1 MVSTM
6 SVKIIGYA
14 NTNESTKNK
23 PCYIP
28 LFLERISAGFPSPAQ
43 DYVEQSLDLNEL
55 CIKQPTATFFVRVE
69 GDSMIEA
76 GIHPGDIL
84 VVDRSIQA
92 EQGDIVIA
100 SVHGE
105 FTVKELQLKPQLKL
119 NPRNEQYSSITIGE
133 GDELIMSLGIKMGVP
148 VFQIKAEMQ
157 RHGILAFSSNYA
169 LYADLSSRVMRTLEE
184 MAPRVEVYS
193 IDEAF
198 LDLTGI
204 ESAISLVEFGQQVRE
219 RIGHWI
225 GITVCVGIAPTK
237 TLAKLANHAAKKYP
251 ATQGVV
257 DLTNPDRQRRLLA
270 LVPVDDVWG
279 VGRRLSK
286 RLNALG
292 ITTALDLAN
301 ASPRAIRDQFSVVLE
316 RTVRELNGESCIEL
330 EEIPPTKKQ
339 IVCSRSFGAKV
350 TQFELLR
357 EAVCEYATRATEKL
371 RKEQQQAKVMT
382 VFIRTSP
389 FKDNEPQY
397 SNSASGELLIPSCDT
412 RDFIELANHLLKRI
426 WKDGFRYAKAGVM
439 LSDFYDPG
447 MFQPGLFDDV
457 STRSNS
463 QQLMSV
469 LDTIN
474 QSGAGKVFFAG
485 QGTKKDW
492 SMKREHLSPAYT
504 TRWDQLPRVK

>member
-1 MVSTM
+1 MWSPMWCETCAASRDYPMPVFAL
-6 SVKIIGYA
+6 VDCNNFYA
-14 NTNESTKNK
+14 SCEK
-23 PCYIP
+23 
-28 LFLERISAGFPSPAQ
+28 LFRP
-43 DYVEQSLDLNEL
+43 DLKDTPVVVLSNNDG
-55 CIKQPTATFFVRVE
+55 CVVAR
-69 GDSMIEA
+69 SREA
-76 GIHPGDIL
+76 
-84 VVDRSIQA
+84 
-92 EQGDIVIA
+92 
-100 SVHGE
+100 
-105 FTVKELQLKPQLKL
+105 KL
-119 NPRNEQYSSITIGE
+119 
-133 GDELIMSLGIKMGVP
+133 LGIKMGVP

-339 IVCSRSFGAKV
+339 IVCSRSFGVKV
-350 TQFELLR
+350 THFELLR

-371 RKEQQQAKVMT
+371 RKEQQQAKVLT

>member
-1 MVSTM
+1 MWSPMWCETCAASRDGPMPVFAL
-6 SVKIIGYA
+6 VDCNNFYA
-14 NTNESTKNK
+14 SCEK
-23 PCYIP
+23 
-28 LFLERISAGFPSPAQ
+28 LFRP
-43 DYVEQSLDLNEL
+43 DLKDTPVVVLSNNDG
-55 CIKQPTATFFVRVE
+55 CVVAR
-69 GDSMIEA
+69 SREA
-76 GIHPGDIL
+76 
-84 VVDRSIQA
+84 
-92 EQGDIVIA
+92 
-100 SVHGE
+100 
-105 FTVKELQLKPQLKL
+105 KL
-119 NPRNEQYSSITIGE
+119 
-133 GDELIMSLGIKMGVP
+133 LGIKMGVP

-204 ESAISLVEFGQQVRE
+204 ESALSLVEFGQQVRE

-257 DLTNPDRQRRLLA
+257 DLTNPERQRRLLA

-330 EEIPPTKKQ
+330 EEIPPIKKQ
-339 IVCSRSFGAKV
+339 IVCSRSFGVKV

-371 RKEQQQAKVMT
+371 RKEQQQAKVLT

-447 MFQPGLFDDV
+447 MFQPGLFDDI

-474 QSGAGKVFFAG
+474 QSGAGTVFFAG

>member
-1 MVSTM
+1 MWSSVWCETCAVSRDDPM
-6 SVKIIGYA
+6 PVFALVDCNNFYA
-14 NTNESTKNK
+14 SCEK
-23 PCYIP
+23 
-28 LFLERISAGFPSPAQ
+28 LFRP
-43 DYVEQSLDLNEL
+43 DL
-55 CIKQPTATFFVRVE
+55 KDTP
-69 GDSMIEA
+69 
-76 GIHPGDIL
+76 
-84 VVDRSIQA
+84 VVVLSNND
-92 EQGDIVIA
+92 GCVIA
-100 SVHGE
+100 RSRE
-105 FTVKELQLKPQLKL
+105 AK
-119 NPRNEQYSSITIGE
+119 
-133 GDELIMSLGIKMGVP
+133 SLGIKMGVP

-257 DLTNPDRQRRLLA
+257 DLTNPDRQRRLLT

-279 VGRRLSK
+279 VGKRLSK
-286 RLNALG
+286 LLNALG

-397 SNSASGELLIPSCDT
+397 SNSASGELLTPSCDT